1 MTTPK
6 LYMLIGVPGSGKS
19 TWIKSQDWI
28 QDCVVVSTDNFIE
41 AEATA
46 QGKTYNEVFESV
58 IKDATSRMKQD
69 VKTAVEAGKDII
81 WDQTNT
87 TAKSRKSKLDM
98 VKGYKKIA
106 IVFNVPEEAELNR
119 RLEGRPG
126 KSIPWHV
133 MDSMIEG
140 FAMPNEDEGFDEIWH
155 T

>member
-1 MTTPK
+1 
-6 LYMLIGVPGSGKS
+6 MLVGVPGSGKS
-19 TWIKSQDWI
+19 TWVKSQDWT

-58 IKDATSRMKQD
+58 IKDATARMKQD
-69 VKTAVEAGKDII
+69 VKAAVEAGKDII

-87 TAKSRKSKLDM
+87 TVKSRKSKLDM

-106 IVFNVPEEAELNR
+106 IVFNVPEEAELDR
-119 RLEGRPG
+119 RLESRPG

-140 FAMPNEDEGFDEIWH
+140 FAMPNEDEGFDEVWH